1 MARSWFTTAN
11 ATRTTAPALSRRWR
25 SALVALATALAMLV
39 VSPAHAASVGAR
51 PRQAPPAT
59 SLQQLLDQIVAGGAP
74 GAIGL
79 VWDGNTTERAASG
92 LADLRTHRAMRV
104 GDRFRVGSIT
114 KTFVATVALQL
125 VGAGRL
131 RLEDPVD
138 RWLPGLVPNGQH
150 ITIRELLNHTSGVF
164 NYTDDPR
171 VLAPYLQGDR
181 DFVWQ
186 PRQLVAIATA
196 HPPLFAPG
204 TSWSYSNTGY
214 ILLGLIVEAA
224 TGTDLGRQL
233 HRRIFGPLG
242 LRDTSFP
249 TTSPHINGRQA
260 HGYAN
265 LTPGAPLTDTTELSA
280 SWAWAAGSI
289 VSTVD
294 DVARFYRALLGGLLL
309 RPDLL
314 RDMKTTVATG
324 VPGTGY
330 GLGIF
335 SADTPCATGWG
346 HNGDFIGYYDFAL
359 TSESTDR
366 QVVLMM
372 NIDDESNV
380 PPAADQAFVTALL
393 TSFCPT

>member
-1 MARSWFTTAN
+1 MPRP
-11 ATRTTAPALSRRWR
+11 TRKLLLVLL
-25 SALVALATALAMLV
+25 LVALGLPATAGPASAHPTHTA
-39 VSPAHAASVGAR
+39 VSPAHAAPVGAL
-51 PRQAPPAT
+51 PRQALPAT
-59 SLQQLLDQIVAGGAP
+59 SLQQLLNQIVAGGAP

-114 KTFVATVALQL
+114 KSFVATVVLQL
-125 VGAGRL
+125 VAEGRL
-131 RLEDPVD
+131 RLDDPVD
-138 RWLPGLVPNGQH
+138 RWLPGLVPNGHH
-150 ITIRELLNHTSGVF
+150 ITIRQLLNHTSGLF

-214 ILLGLIVEAA
+214 ILLGLIVQAA

-242 LRDTSFP
+242 LRHTSFP
-249 TTSPHINGRQA
+249 TTSPHIKGRHA

-265 LTPGAPLTDTTELSA
+265 FTPGAPLTDVTELSA

-294 DVARFYRALLGGLLL
+294 DVGRFYRARLGGRLL

-314 RDMKTTVATG
+314 PDMKTTVATG
-324 VPGTGY
+324 VPGARY

-335 SADTPCATGWG
+335 SADAPCGTGWG
-346 HNGDFIGYYDFAL
+346 HNGDFLGYFDFTL

-372 NIDDESNV
+372 NIDDEVNV
-380 PPAADQAFVTALL
+380 PPAADEAFITALL